1 MSHYLIDLATVMLLL
16 CPPPLLSSLSFL
28 LSPSSPS
35 PPLLPLFPPISLLP
49 SPTSPSS
56 LLSQLS
62 EMFSSNKTP
71 QVILEPVVRAGMEAL
86 KAAGRNGRLF
96 IFHSSLPTAQAPGTL
111 KNRLDLKLL
120 GTDKEKVH
128 TFVSRLVQNIRE
140 KGLVTTACA

>member
-1 MSHYLIDLATVMLLL
+1 
-16 CPPPLLSSLSFL
+16 
-28 LSPSSPS
+28 
-35 PPLLPLFPPISLLP
+35 
-49 SPTSPSS
+49 
-56 LLSQLS
+56 
-62 EMFSSNKTP
+62 MFSSNKTP

-128 TFVSRLVQNIRE
+128 TFVSRLVQNTRE

>member
-1 MSHYLIDLATVMLLL
+1 ML
-16 CPPPLLSSLSFL
+16 F
-28 LSPSSPS
+28 SPS
-35 PPLLPLFPPISLLP
+35 PLLPLPPLPSYSSPPLPLISLSPVPLSLPLP
-49 SPTSPSS
+49 SLSPS

-62 EMFSSNKTP
+62 EMFSTNKTP

-120 GTDKEKVH
+120 GTDKEKVN
-128 TFVSRLVQNIRE
+128 TFCNGLADSLVF
-140 KGLVTTACA
+140 